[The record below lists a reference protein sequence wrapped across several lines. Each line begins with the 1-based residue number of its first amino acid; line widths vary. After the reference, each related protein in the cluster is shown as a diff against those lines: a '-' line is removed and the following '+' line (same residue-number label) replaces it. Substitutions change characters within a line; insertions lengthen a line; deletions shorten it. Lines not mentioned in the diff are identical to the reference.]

1 MEVPFVSKVNH
12 RETRYGT
19 APYVEAYVLS
29 IRLRAS
35 ELLEEIAEAVEEAQ
49 TLQVPGRAKVD
60 FFSMWCPSSYIWG
73 FHSHGGTPK
82 MVGL

>member
-60 FFSMWCPSSYIWG
+60 FFFDVVPFQLHLG
-73 FHSHGGTPK
+73 FP
-82 MVGL
+82 